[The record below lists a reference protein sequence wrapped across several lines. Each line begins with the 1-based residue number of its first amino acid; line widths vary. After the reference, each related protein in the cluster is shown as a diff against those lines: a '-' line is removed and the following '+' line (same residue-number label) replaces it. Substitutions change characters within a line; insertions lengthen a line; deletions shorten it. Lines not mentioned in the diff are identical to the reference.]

1 MFNIWSA
8 SLLAGLL
15 VASVY
20 AGCPDKSEYPKVTLG
35 WGSYLPTDCN
45 STLDIYIFRNIRFG
59 KAPDGSSGGTRR
71 FAQSQPPANISNPQ
85 DVIIEPPTG
94 PTACLAVPVPN
105 NNGDKEPNT
114 PDYGSP
120 IQAPGDS
127 STDTSEDCLFLDVY
141 VPISAIPTSAETVV
155 TPLPVVV
162 WIYGG
167 AYLFG
172 SKDGG
177 LANGLPFYDGHGLIQ
192 AAQALGSKL
201 IFVTGNYRL
210 AHLGWLAGPVVNSIT
225 DPDQAVTNAGFTDQR
240 LLLKFVQSYIGHF
253 GGDPGQVT
261 AFGES
266 AGASSILHHLVAKN
280 DDGSPRDPLF
290 KQAIMQSPA
299 YQWIWDQT
307 TDGLSK
313 VVFDNFTANVAPCSA
328 KKDAGAFSCVQNNA
342 TSDQI
347 QAAVTAYWNIAKN
360 TGIFNLGPVVDGT
373 TFPSLPVQLLES
385 GNFQFHPSV
394 TAIIASH
401 VANEA
406 ASFVPKYVTL
416 ISGFQQLLDY
426 FLPGK
431 STARILQ
438 KKCISR
444 RYSKY
449 KLQTVQARQ
458 VIQDSMF
465 VCNVR
470 FTYDTVEAASV
481 AAAASTSSSKKTVS
495 KSPSIWLMDYAFF
508 AKATVLGY
516 DLAQHGTDLMPT
528 FWNDAI
534 TQDSSGVVDFI
545 CKRVKAIPRKTC
557 ENYLKNTYFP
567 PLVNM
572 RPTYQAYMASFITSG
587 NPNPSSGKLP
597 VWPTPSGDGNNV
609 LQITNL
615 MPNFVQTESPDSL
628 ILEDT
633 CQFWKKMADSATSG
647 TAPDEKICVPK
658 PKKGVDED
666 EGEDG
671 FEAEG
676 QGEGIS
682 KEEENPIVWDEL

>member
-1 MFNIWSA
+1 MFNIWTA

-15 VASVY
+15 IASVY

-35 WGSYLPTDCN
+35 WGSYLPTDCD

-71 FAQSQPPANISNPQ
+71 FAQSQPPADISNPQ

-105 NNGDKEPNT
+105 NNGDKEHNT

-141 VPISAIPTSAETVV
+141 VPISAIPTSAESETVA

-177 LANGLPFYDGHGLIQ
+177 LANKLPFYDGHGLIQ
-192 AAQALGSKL
+192 GAQALGSNL

-210 AHLGWLAGPVVNSIT
+210 AHLGWLAGPIVNDMT

-240 LLLKFVQSYIGHF
+240 LLLEFVQSYIGHF

-290 KQAIMQSPA
+290 KQAVMQSPA

-307 TDGLSK
+307 PSGVSQ
-313 VVFDNFTANVAPCSA
+313 VIFDNFTVNVQPCSA
-328 KKDAGAFSCVQNNA
+328 YQGVEALSCVQNNA

-347 QAAVTAYWNIAKN
+347 QAAMTAYGNIAYS

-385 GNFQFHPSV
+385 GKFQFHPRV

-401 VANEA
+401 VADEA
-406 ASFVPKYVTL
+406 ASFVPKYATSD
-416 ISGFQQLLDY
+416 SGFQLLLDY
-426 FLPGK
+426 FLPGT
-431 STARILQ
+431 STVRTSQ
-438 KKCISR
+438 KKCITT
-444 RYSKY
+444 RYSNY
-449 KLQTVQARQ
+449 EIEDQANQ

-470 FTYDTVEAASV
+470 FTYDAVEAAS
-481 AAAASTSSSKKTVS
+481 AAASTSSSTKAVG

-508 AKATVLGY
+508 AKAILGY

-528 FWNDAI
+528 FWNDAT
-534 TQDSSGVVDFI
+534 TQDPSGVVQFI
-545 CKRVKAIPRKTC
+545 CDHVKQILPAACRM
-557 ENYLKNTYFP
+557 YLNNIYFP
-567 PLVNM
+567 AMVNM

-597 VWPTPSGDGNNV
+597 VWPAPSGDGNNV

-615 MPNFVQTESPDSL
+615 MPNFVQTESPDQL

-633 CQFWKKMADSATSG
+633 CQFWKTMADSATSG

-658 PKKGVDED
+658 PNLGVDKAED
-666 EGEDG
+666 STAR
-671 FEAEG
+671 AEL
-676 QGEGIS
+676 QALKTIQF
-682 KEEENPIVWDEL
+682 